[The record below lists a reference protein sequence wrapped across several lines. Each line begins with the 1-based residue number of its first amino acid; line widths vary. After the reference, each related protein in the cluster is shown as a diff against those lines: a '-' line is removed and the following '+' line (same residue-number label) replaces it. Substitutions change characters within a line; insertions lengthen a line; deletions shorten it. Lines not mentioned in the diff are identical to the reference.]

1 MPLVYFGV
9 QHLGVLLQI
18 LSHDLN
24 LPLIPNVGLWQQA
37 RFRNPISTLPN
48 VSKVSEK
55 VRIDVRS
62 SLNPRSRHLLELRET
77 RRTVQ
82 PLADDHIQL
91 RQTVEED
98 ECQLIHGAPVWYD
111 REGEEEHKKA
121 TYPSGLLPHPR

>member
-18 LSHDLN
+18 LSLDLS
-24 LPLIPNVGLWQQA
+24 LPLILNVGLWQQA
-37 RFRNPISTLPN
+37 RFRNLISTLLN
-48 VSKVSEK
+48 VSKMSEK

-62 SLNPRSRHLLELRET
+62 SFNPRIRHLLKLRET
-77 RRTVQ
+77 RRTMQ

-98 ECQLIHGAPVWYD
+98 E
-111 REGEEEHKKA
+111 
-121 TYPSGLLPHPR
+121 